1 MISTLTGTIR
11 SLSSEKLIIEVGGVG
26 LSVLI
31 NPQTS
36 ASVALGSQSTFYT
49 SLVVREDSLTL
60 FGFLTEEVRNL
71 FELVQTVSG
80 VGPKVALS
88 IMGALTPED
97 LARAISQEDTSAIER
112 VPGIGK
118 KGAQRMILELKGKL
132 SDLSSGGTGW
142 RALKPPI
149 TPQNLAGEVPNHE
162 TRPVQ
167 PNLQPDP
174 QTAHS
179 GSAGPAECPLPHESD
194 CRPEADSRL
203 HRRSAG
209 LPH

>member
-1 MISTLTGTIR
+1 MISTLSGTIR
-11 SLSSEKLIIEVGGVG
+11 LLSQDKLVIEVGGVG

-31 NPQTS
+31 NPPTS
-36 ASVALGSQSTFYT
+36 AGLTLGSQPTLYT

-132 SDLSSGGTGW
+132 SDLSSGATYKGHQPPW
-142 RALKPPI
+142 REQLLSALVSLGFSPK
-149 TPQNLAGEVPNHE
+149 
-162 TRPVQ
+162 
-167 PNLQPDP
+167 
-174 QTAHS
+174 
-179 GSAGPAECPLPHESD
+179 ESD
-194 CRPEADSRL
+194 SAISYVVNDLQGNDQDPATMQLSELLKLALASGKSSR
-203 HRRSAG
+203 G
-209 LPH
+209 

>member
-1 MISTLTGTIR
+1 MISTVTGTIR
-11 SLSSEKLIIEVGGVG
+11 SLSLDKLVIEVGGVG

-31 NPQTS
+31 NPPTS
-36 ASVALGSQSTFYT
+36 AGLTLGSQSTLYT

-132 SDLSSGGTGW
+132 SDLSSSTTYKGHQPAW
-142 RALKPPI
+142 REQLLSALVSLGFSPK
-149 TPQNLAGEVPNHE
+149 
-162 TRPVQ
+162 
-167 PNLQPDP
+167 
-174 QTAHS
+174 
-179 GSAGPAECPLPHESD
+179 ESD
-194 CRPEADSRL
+194 AAINYVVNDLHGNDHDPANMELSALLKLALASGKSSR
-203 HRRSAG
+203 G
-209 LPH
+209 

>member
-1 MISTLTGTIR
+1 MISTLSGTIR
-11 SLSSEKLIIEVGGVG
+11 SLSQDKLVIEVGGVG

-31 NPQTS
+31 NPPTSMGLTLGAQTT
-36 ASVALGSQSTFYT
+36 LYT

-60 FGFLTEEVRNL
+60 FGFLSEEVRNL

-132 SDLSSGGTGW
+132 SDLSSGAAYKGHQPPW
-142 RALKPPI
+142 REQLLSALVSLGFSPK
-149 TPQNLAGEVPNHE
+149 
-162 TRPVQ
+162 
-167 PNLQPDP
+167 
-174 QTAHS
+174 
-179 GSAGPAECPLPHESD
+179 ESD
-194 CRPEADSRL
+194 SAISYVVNDLQGNDQDPATMQLSELLKLALASGKSSR
-203 HRRSAG
+203 G
-209 LPH
+209 

>member
-1 MISTLTGTIR
+1 MISTVTGTIR
-11 SLSSEKLIIEVGGVG
+11 SLSTERLIIEVGGVG

-31 NPQTS
+31 NPLTS
-36 ASVALGSQSTFYT
+36 AGLTLGSQSTLYT

-88 IMGALTPED
+88 IMGALSPED
-97 LARAISQEDTSAIER
+97 LARAISTEDTSAIER

-132 SDLSSGGTGW
+132 HDMSSSVNYKGHQPAWREKLTNALVSLGFSPKESDTAISYVVNDLRGNDVDPATMDLSELLKLALASG
-142 RALKPPI
+142 K
-149 TPQNLAGEVPNHE
+149 
-162 TRPVQ
+162 
-167 PNLQPDP
+167 
-174 QTAHS
+174 S
-179 GSAGPAECPLPHESD
+179 
-194 CRPEADSRL
+194 SR
-203 HRRSAG
+203 G
-209 LPH
+209 

>member
-11 SLSSEKLIIEVGGVG
+11 SLAIDKVVIEVGGVG
-26 LSVLI
+26 FTLLI

-36 ASVALGSQSTFYT
+36 SGISLGAQTTIHT

-60 FGFLTEEVRNL
+60 FGFLSEEVKNL

-97 LARAISQEDTSAIER
+97 LARAISQEDISAIER

-132 SDLSSGGTGW
+132 SDLSPGTSYKGHQPAW
-142 RALKPPI
+142 REQLTSALVSLGFSPK
-149 TPQNLAGEVPNHE
+149 
-162 TRPVQ
+162 
-167 PNLQPDP
+167 
-174 QTAHS
+174 
-179 GSAGPAECPLPHESD
+179 ESD
-194 CRPEADSRL
+194 GAISFVVNDLRNIDADPAKMELSELLKLALASGKSSR
-203 HRRSAG
+203 G
-209 LPH
+209 